1 MSRLI
6 RRTAILAKVETT
18 YGVDAAPVGTTD
30 AILVSDASFSLA
42 YNNVNRNL
50 LRVALGGS
58 EQLAGTR
65 FVECSFTVELANSGT
80 AGTAPAWGALL
91 RACGFAEASLMT
103 PARVEY
109 TPISASF
116 TSLTIYYSIDGVRR
130 IALGCMGTAEIMMNE
145 GERPMMRF
153 TFSGLDGG
161 FSATADPSVTLTAWR
176 APTVVSDV
184 NSGDV
189 NLGATYAAGVLTGG
203 TTYPSRGIS
212 INLNNQVT
220 RESILGGQSVQI
232 TQRDVT
238 ASVQLD
244 LTAAQEVA
252 FQTDVNTNATTTL
265 GFSHGS
271 GAGVGILLHAP
282 RVQRTDPADV
292 DSDGILHKSYN
303 LRLIPSAGNDELRIV
318 CL

>member
-6 RRTAILAKVETT
+6 RRTAILAKIETA
-18 YGVDAAPVGTTD
+18 YGTDATPAGSTD
-30 AILVSDASFSLA
+30 AILVSDASFSLS

-50 LRVALGGS
+50 LRVNLGGS

-65 FVECSFTVELANSGT
+65 FVEISFSVELANSGT

-109 TPISASF
+109 TPVSASF
-116 TSLTIYYSIDGVRR
+116 ASVTIYYSVDGVRR
-130 IALGCMGTAEIMMNE
+130 IALGCMGTAEIMLNE

-161 FSATADPSVTLTAWR
+161 FTATADPSLTLTAWR

-184 NSGDV
+184 NSGDI
-189 NLGATYAAGVLTGG
+189 NLGATYAAGAMTGG
-203 TTYPSRGIS
+203 VTYPSRGLAV
-212 INLNNQVT
+212 NLNNTVT

-232 TQRDVT
+232 TQRDVSAT
-238 ASVQLD
+238 CQLD
-244 LTAAQEVA
+244 LTAAQEVS
-252 FQTDVNTNATTTL
+252 FQTDVNSNTTTSL

-292 DSDGILHKSYN
+292 DNEGILHKSYN
-303 LRLIPSAGNDELRIV
+303 LRLIPSAGNDELRLV

>member
-6 RRTAILAKVETT
+6 RRTAILAKIETA
-18 YGVDAAPVGTTD
+18 YGTDATPAGSTD
-30 AILVSDASFSLA
+30 AILVSDASFSLS

-50 LRVALGGS
+50 LRVNLGGS

-65 FVECSFTVELANSGT
+65 FVEISFSVELANSGT

-109 TPISASF
+109 TPVSASF
-116 TSLTIYYSIDGVRR
+116 ASVTIYYSVDGVRR
-130 IALGCMGTAEIMMNE
+130 IALGCMGTAEIMLNE

-161 FSATADPSVTLTAWR
+161 FTATADPSLTLTAWR

-184 NSGDV
+184 NSGDI
-189 NLGATYAAGVLTGG
+189 NLGATYAAGALAGG
-203 TTYPSRGIS
+203 VTYPSRGLAV
-212 INLNNQVT
+212 NLNNTVT

-232 TQRDVT
+232 TQRDVSAT
-238 ASVQLD
+238 CQLD
-244 LTAAQEVA
+244 LTAAQEVS
-252 FQTDVNTNATTTL
+252 FQTDVNSNTTTSL

-292 DSDGILHKSYN
+292 DNEGILHKSYN
-303 LRLIPSAGNDELRIV
+303 LRLIPSAGNDELRLV